1 MTSFKKHW
9 HHLRMNVW
17 DLPTNQ
23 MIVAILALIGRKLGV
38 NEAKK
43 EKGRDDQDLRAKQRE
58 RKEEEAQAT
67 AQDQV
72 MTQGRINADGE
83 RKNPGPAPGAPPIRA
98 VEALPQQVLPQLDQF
113 IGREEEREEKS
124 LGKID

>member
-23 MIVAILALIGRKLGV
+23 MIVAILALIGRKLEV
-38 NEAKK
+38 KEAKK
-43 EKGRDDQDLRAKQRE
+43 EKGLDDQDLGAKQRE
-58 RKEEEAQAT
+58 GKDEEVQVT
-67 AQDQV
+67 AQDQA
-72 MTQGRINADGE
+72 MIHGRINAEGE
-83 RKNPGPAPGAPPIRA
+83 RKNLGPAPGAPPTRA

-113 IGREEEREEKS
+113 IGRGEEREERS
-124 LGKID
+124 QGKID